1 MTEDVRA
8 PVEDLFRRS
17 SGRLVARLVR
27 TLGPTHLQLAED
39 VVQDALIRAL
49 QKWPFTGVPEAPEAW
64 LFRTAK
70 NRALDRLRRSTRWES
85 EMPDEEVQ
93 DRIDAVER
101 MRTTSERPTAPG
113 TPLDDDELALL
124 FLCAHPELPTDG
136 AVALTLRTV
145 GGLSTREIA
154 AAFLVPEPTMAQRIV
169 RAKKAFARLDEPV
182 RMPEPDPL
190 PDRLERVISVL
201 YLMFNE
207 GYASTEDAD
216 WVRVELCREA
226 IRLAEIL
233 ARHPATTG
241 PRVDALLALFL
252 LQGSRLPARTV
263 GGSLVPFE
271 SQDRSL
277 WDRAWITRGFQH
289 LERAIVGEPSA
300 LHIEA
305 AIAGSYAS
313 APDFESVGWDEVV
326 HLYGVL
332 RSLRPSPAVDLNR
345 AVALAMK
352 DGVPEGLRALAELE
366 ASEGGRLPGWSI
378 PATRGWM
385 LDRCGGGPEAREA
398 WATGAERATSPVVQ
412 RWCRS
417 RADAGNEGED

>member
-1 MTEDVRA
+1 MTDDVRA
-8 PVEDLFRRS
+8 LVEDLFRRS

-27 TLGPTHLQLAED
+27 TLGPAQLQLAED
-39 VVQDALIRAL
+39 AVQDALIRAL
-49 QKWPFTGVPEAPEAW
+49 QRWPFTGLPEAPEAW
-64 LFRTAK
+64 LFRTAR
-70 NRALDRLRRSTRWES
+70 NRALDRLRRSARWES
-85 EMPDEEVQ
+85 ELPEEEV
-93 DRIDAVER
+93 RGRVDALER
-101 MRTTSERPTAPG
+101 MAVAPPSSTAPG

-136 AVALTLRTV
+136 SVALTLRTV

-154 AAFLVPEPTMAQRIV
+154 AAFLVPESTMAQRIV
-169 RAKKAFARLDEPV
+169 RAKRTFARLDEPV
-182 RMPEPDPL
+182 RMPGPSEL
-190 PDRLERVISVL
+190 PARLDRVIAVL

-207 GYASTEDAD
+207 GYAATEDAS
-216 WVRVELCREA
+216 WVRVELCRES

-271 SQDRSL
+271 AQDRSL
-277 WDRAWITRGFQH
+277 WDRGWIDRGFQH
-289 LERAIVGEPSA
+289 LERALSGEPTA

-326 HLYGVL
+326 HLHDVL
-332 RSLRPSPAVDLNR
+332 RSLRPSPIIELNR
-345 AVALAMK
+345 AVAVAMK
-352 DGVPEGLRALAELE
+352 DGVPAGLRALEPLE
-366 ASEGGRLPGWSI
+366 ALEGSRLPGWAV

-385 LDRCGGGPEAREA
+385 LDRCGGGASAREA
-398 WATGAERATSPVVQ
+398 WATAADRATSPVVE
-412 RWCRS
+412 RWCRA
-417 RADAGNEGED
+417 RAAAHA